1 MANNLNPM
9 MVMAMLQQ
17 ANPRDVVMQIANN
30 QYANDPFV
38 QNLVQM
44 AERGDTQGLQK
55 VVSGMLG
62 AQGKNFS
69 AEMQNLLNAVKS
81 PNNFRY

>member
-9 MVMAMLQQ
+9 QLMMMLKQG
-17 ANPRDVVMQIANN
+17 NPRQVAMSIIN
-30 QYANDPFV
+30 QNYSNDPTIRS
-38 QNLVQM
+38 LVQM
-44 AERGDTQGLQK
+44 AERGDTQNLERIVGN
-55 VVSGMLG
+55 MLG

-81 PNNFRY
+81 FQ